1 MTDFFSEPEI
11 EPDLLLGK
19 IKYILTLNG
28 FEVSLD
34 PKKYKL
40 VISKKNVEYFTVDDK
55 TKYEEVIE
63 VARPLELSIHISKE
77 MEYGRFCIEFGLRS
91 GDYLGYLDMVKIIRL
106 QLAGLADS
114 NQ

>member
-1 MTDFFSEPEI
+1 MTDFFSI
-11 EPDLLLGK
+11 IAPDLLLGK

-40 VISKKNVEYFTVDDK
+40 VISKKNEESYAVGDK
-55 TKYEEVIE
+55 TNDGEVIE
-63 VARPLELSIHISKE
+63 AAKPLELSIQISKD
-77 MEYGRFCIEFGLRS
+77 MEYESRCCIEFGRRG